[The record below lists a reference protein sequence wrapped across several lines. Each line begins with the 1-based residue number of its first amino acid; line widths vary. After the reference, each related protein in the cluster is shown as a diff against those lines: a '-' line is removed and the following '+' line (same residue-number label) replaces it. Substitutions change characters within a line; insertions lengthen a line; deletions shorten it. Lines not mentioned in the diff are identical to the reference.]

1 MTAGLVPKRVPLLAR
16 VSAVGNRHRDGRLSF
31 AMALAAAAGYYA
43 GAKLGLALTFS
54 PNPISV
60 LWPPNS
66 ILLAALL
73 LAPARS
79 WWLILAAVFP
89 AHLLAELQG
98 GVPLAMVLC
107 WYLSNVSE
115 ALIGAVCVR
124 QLLRRRPP
132 FDSVR
137 DVGIFLL
144 FAVFLGPF
152 LSSFLDAAF
161 VTLIGWGASDYW
173 QLWRTRFFSNVLAT
187 LIIVP
192 VVVTWAGSSI
202 RSLASAAPRR
212 VLEGGVL
219 ACGLVLV
226 CVLVFDAHQSTMGA
240 VPALLY
246 LPLPFLVWSAL
257 RFGPRGSSAAFMAVA
272 LLVIWGAGHER
283 GPFVSG
289 APMDNALAVQVF
301 LTFFG
306 AILLALAAGVQ
317 ERRDS
322 EARLRRNEERFQLV
336 LRATNDVIYD
346 WDIAADDLWWNHNGE
361 AYFGEMSG
369 SRPHNFETWA
379 ALLHPEDRDRV
390 TARLQAL
397 IHGGGQTCN
406 AEYRLRRADG
416 AYVHVNARGFIIRD
430 ETGKPLRLIGSLMD
444 VSDRKHV
451 EEANQRLAHVSRL
464 AMVGELSASI
474 AHEINQPLGA
484 ILSNADAAEIL
495 LSKETIP
502 VEELRQIIDD
512 IRHDDMRAGEVIRH
526 MRSLLRR
533 RELAMQPFDLNRAI
547 ADVLNFAGADLGRH
561 GVRVDTEFTL
571 LPIVHGDQVHL
582 QQVVLNLILNAVDAM
597 EAVPVSRRR
606 LDIRTARSETGGVEI
621 TISDTGIGISPEA
634 AAHLFDSFY
643 TTKPEGMGLGLSI
656 ARSIIE
662 AHRGTIRVEP
672 RAGEGAC
679 LKVCLPVQP
688 DKAEGGLRALAGG
701 RAV

>member
-1 MTAGLVPKRVPLLAR
+1 
-16 VSAVGNRHRDGRLSF
+16 
-31 AMALAAAAGYYA
+31 
-43 GAKLGLALTFS
+43 
-54 PNPISV
+54 
-60 LWPPNS
+60 
-66 ILLAALL
+66 
-73 LAPARS
+73 
-79 WWLILAAVFP
+79 
-89 AHLLAELQG
+89 
-98 GVPLAMVLC
+98 
-107 WYLSNVSE
+107 
-115 ALIGAVCVR
+115 
-124 QLLRRRPP
+124 
-132 FDSVR
+132 
-137 DVGIFLL
+137 
-144 FAVFLGPF
+144 
-152 LSSFLDAAF
+152 
-161 VTLIGWGASDYW
+161 
-173 QLWRTRFFSNVLAT
+173 
-187 LIIVP
+187 
-192 VVVTWAGSSI
+192 
-202 RSLASAAPRR
+202 
-212 VLEGGVL
+212 
-219 ACGLVLV
+219 
-226 CVLVFDAHQSTMGA
+226 MGA
-240 VPALLY
+240 PV
-246 LPLPFLVWSAL
+246 
-257 RFGPRGSSAAFMAVA
+257 
-272 LLVIWGAGHER
+272 
-283 GPFVSG
+283 
-289 APMDNALAVQVF
+289 DNALAVQVF

-306 AILLALAAGVQ
+306 VMLLALAAGVA
-317 ERRDS
+317 ESRS
-322 EARLRRNEERFQLV
+322 SAATLRRNDERFQHV

-346 WDIAADDLWWNHNGE
+346 WDIAGDDLWWNQNGD
-361 AYFGEMSG
+361 AYFGEVSG
-369 SRPHNFETWA
+369 PRSFATWA

-416 AYVHVNARGFIIRD
+416 AYVHVNARGFVIRD
-430 ETGKPLRLIGSLMD
+430 DTGKPLRLIGSLMD
-444 VSDRKHV
+444 VSDRKQV

-606 LDIRTARSETGGVEI
+606 LNIRTARSETGGVEI
-621 TISDTGIGISPEA
+621 TVSDAGIGISPEA

-662 AHRGTIRVEP
+662 AHRGTIQVEP

-688 DKAEGGLRALAGG
+688 DKAEAGLRAVAGG
-701 RAV
+701 GAV